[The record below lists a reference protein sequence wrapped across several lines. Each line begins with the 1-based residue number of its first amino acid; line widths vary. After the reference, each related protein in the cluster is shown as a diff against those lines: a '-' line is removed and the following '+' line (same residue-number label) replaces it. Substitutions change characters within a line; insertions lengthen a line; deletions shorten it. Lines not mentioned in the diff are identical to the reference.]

1 MKTLLQGENNY
12 ICVIRLFMGQAKQ
25 EGLVM
30 KSTGSWYEVLAE
42 GGEVIHCKVRGK
54 LRLKDIKT
62 TNPIAVGDRV
72 YFTIEDSVGLIMEVK
87 ERKNYIIRKSSN
99 LSHEAHIL
107 AANLDHAFLVVTPEF
122 PKTPLE
128 FIDRFLLTAE
138 AYNIPTSIVINKVD
152 LFDGVLEEEL
162 NFYKEIYTK
171 AGYEV
176 IETSAKKGVGI
187 EEIKEKLKDKITVF
201 SGNSGVGKSTLIN
214 VIDPNFSLKTGDIS
228 LYHLKGKHTTT
239 FYEMVALE
247 FGGFIIDTPGIKGF
261 GIVDISSEELSHYF
275 PDIFKFADG
284 CRFSNC
290 THTHEPG
297 CSVIAAVESGQIS
310 MSRYSSYINILSDG
324 DEKYRNPF

>member
-1 MKTLLQGENNY
+1 MAQVSL
-12 ICVIRLFMGQAKQ
+12 

-30 KSTGSWYEVLAE
+30 KSTGSWYTVLSDN
-42 GGEVIHCKVRGK
+42 GEMVHCKIRGK
-54 LRLKDIKT
+54 LRLKGLKT

-72 YFTIEDSVGLIMEVK
+72 CFTLEDSMGQITEVK

-99 LSHEAHIL
+99 LSREAHIL
-107 AANLDHAFLVVTPEF
+107 AANLDHAFLVITPEF

-138 AYNIPTSIVINKVD
+138 AYRIPTSIVINKVD
-152 LFDGVLEEEL
+152 LFVGVLEEEL
-162 NFYKEIYTK
+162 NFYKEVYTK
-171 AGYEV
+171 AGYDV
-176 IETSAKKGVGI
+176 YETSARKGIGLDN
-187 EEIKEKLKDKITVF
+187 LKGKMKNKITVL

-214 VIDPNFSLKTGDIS
+214 AIDPSYSLRTGDIS

-239 FYEMVALE
+239 FYEMVALK

-261 GIVDISSEELSHYF
+261 GIVDITESELSHYF
-275 PDIFKFADG
+275 PDIFKFASG

-290 THTHEPG
+290 THVHEPG
-297 CSVIAAVESGQIS
+297 CSVIEAVKEGKIGL
-310 MSRYSSYINILSDG
+310 SRYNSYINILSDG

>member
-1 MKTLLQGENNY
+1 
-12 ICVIRLFMGQAKQ
+12 MGQVMQ

-30 KSTGSWYEVLAE
+30 KSTGSWYEVLAD
-42 GGEVIHCKVRGK
+42 GGGMVHCKVRGK

-72 YFTIEDSVGLIMEVK
+72 GFTVEESVGQIMEVK

-99 LSHEAHIL
+99 LSREAHIL

-138 AYNIPTSIVINKVD
+138 AYRIPTSIVINKVD

-162 NFYKEIYTK
+162 LFYKEIYTK

-176 IETSAKKGVGI
+176 LETSAKKGIGI
-187 EEIKEKLKDKITVF
+187 EVLKEKLKNKITVF

-214 VIDPNFSLKTGDIS
+214 VIDPSFSLKTGDIS

-261 GIVDISSEELSHYF
+261 GIVDISSGELSHFF
-275 PDIFKFADG
+275 PDIFRFAGG

-290 THTHEPG
+290 THAHEPG
-297 CSVIAAVESGQIS
+297 CSVIEAVKAGEIS
-310 MSRYSSYINILSDG
+310 ISRYNSYINILHD
-324 DEKYRNPF
+324 DEEKYRSPF

>member
-1 MKTLLQGENNY
+1 
-12 ICVIRLFMGQAKQ
+12 MGQVMQ

-30 KSTGSWYEVLAE
+30 KSTGSWYEVLAD
-42 GGEVIHCKVRGK
+42 GGGMVHCKVRGK

-72 YFTIEDSVGLIMEVK
+72 GFTIEESVGQIMEVK

-99 LSHEAHIL
+99 LSREAHIL

-138 AYNIPTSIVINKVD
+138 AYRIPTSIVINKVD

-162 NFYKEIYTK
+162 LFYKEIYTK

-176 IETSAKKGVGI
+176 IETSAKKGIGI
-187 EEIKEKLKDKITVF
+187 ESLKKKLKDKITVF

-214 VIDPNFSLKTGDIS
+214 VIDPSFSLKTGDIS

-261 GIVDISSEELSHYF
+261 GIVDISSGELSHFF
-275 PDIFKFADG
+275 PDIFRFAGG

-290 THTHEPG
+290 THAHEPG
-297 CSVIAAVESGQIS
+297 CSVIEAVKAGEIS
-310 MSRYSSYINILSDG
+310 ISRYNSYINILHD
-324 DEKYRNPF
+324 DEEKYRSPF

>member
-1 MKTLLQGENNY
+1 
-12 ICVIRLFMGQAKQ
+12 
-25 EGLVM
+25 M

-72 YFTIEDSVGLIMEVK
+72 YFTVEESVGLIMEVK

-107 AANLDHAFLVVTPEF
+107 AANLDHAFLIVTPEF

-138 AYNIPTSIVINKVD
+138 AYRIPTSIVLNKVD
-152 LFDGVLEEEL
+152 LFDGEL
-162 NFYKEIYTK
+162 QDELLSYKNIYTK
-171 AGYEV
+171 AGYDV
-176 IETSAKKGVGI
+176 IETSAKKGIGI
-187 EEIKEKLKDKITVF
+187 DNLKEKLKDKITVF

-214 VIDPNFSLKTGDIS
+214 AIDPHFSLRTGDIS

-261 GIVDISSEELSHYF
+261 GIVDISAEELSHYF

-297 CSVIAAVESGQIS
+297 CLVIAAVESGEIS
-310 MSRYSSYINILSDG
+310 MSRYGSYINILSDG